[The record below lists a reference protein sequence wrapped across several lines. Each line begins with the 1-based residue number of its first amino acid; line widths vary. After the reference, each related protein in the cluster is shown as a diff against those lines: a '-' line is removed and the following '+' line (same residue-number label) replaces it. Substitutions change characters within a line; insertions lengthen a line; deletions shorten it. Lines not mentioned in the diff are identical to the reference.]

1 MHHIC
6 KISLRRISSMF
17 NNFNKEGIKRLFVF
31 WVDLIDSYK
40 KIEKKEQLKKYIID
54 LIENRNI
61 HIYYIENI
69 LHIEDEEHL
78 DDYSLQYIVENK
90 IADYLEFK
98 LHLALYIVY
107 NAKAIK
113 YDIDTILEYF
123 NECSDILDEYVFQKN
138 IKRAVT
144 FQEQMECAQ
153 SNVIRQ
159 LFAQYIFIIKV
170 NNFKSMNELKSI
182 ERKVFKI
189 LDLE

>member
-1 MHHIC
+1 
-6 KISLRRISSMF
+6 MF

-90 IADYLEFK
+90 IAEWN
-98 LHLALYIVY
+98 VR
-107 NAKAIK
+107 N
-113 YDIDTILEYF
+113 
-123 NECSDILDEYVFQKN
+123 
-138 IKRAVT
+138 
-144 FQEQMECAQ
+144 QM
-153 SNVIRQ
+153 
-159 LFAQYIFIIKV
+159 L
-170 NNFKSMNELKSI
+170 
-182 ERKVFKI
+182 
-189 LDLE
+189 